1 MKYIY
6 KTSDFEVGDWVIYRS
21 HPDAPAED
29 GRVYSVSEEYV
40 FVLYKGD
47 TIPKATRPSDLEFGC
62 PSAHEVK
69 E

>member
-1 MKYIY
+1 MK
-6 KTSDFEVGDWVIYRS
+6 KHTTASFTKDDWVVYRP